1 LDNLKKEDRLR
12 KIKFGKIGR
21 AIARLFKLKK
31 RVEITFRDIEK
42 ERLTWILQ
50 RALDSKLSPARR
62 EKFQEEFW
70 QAIGK
75 QNPEVL
81 NGRWHIIL
89 DRGRGALVV
98 RSGAPEEWK

>member
-1 LDNLKKEDRLR
+1 MQKV
-12 KIKFGKIGR
+12 KFGKIGQ
-21 AIARLFKLKK
+21 AIARLFGVKK
-31 RVEITFRDIEK
+31 RIEIAFRDLEK
-42 ERLTWILQ
+42 ERLVWILQ
-50 RALDSKLSPARR
+50 RALDAKLSPARR

-75 QNPEVL
+75 TNPAVL